1 MRPGTVVTLTG
12 SSVALLVL
20 VYAFV
25 LVPLELGLGLIG
37 GYRAIGPLGLGAL
50 GLLIWLVLATL
61 VVGKARRRVERDAS
75 RPRTILYALL
85 VGSVVTLTSYP
96 LVVVW
101 VYIGIHYSETP
112 AVPRDQIIFIVAAN
126 WLYTWALALT
136 AIVLLVS
143 LAALVALRIR
153 RARARTRP

>member
-1 MRPGTVVTLTG
+1 MILTG

-37 GYRAIGPLGLGAL
+37 GLRAIGPLGLGAL
-50 GLLIWLVLATL
+50 GLLLWLALATL
-61 VVGKARRRVERDAS
+61 VIGVAGRRVESAVARS
-75 RPRTILYALL
+75 RTTLYALL
-85 VGSVVTLTSYP
+85 VGSIVTLTSYP

-101 VYIGIHYSETP
+101 VLIGIDYAETP
-112 AVPRDQIIFIVAAN
+112 VAPRDQISAIVAAN
-126 WLYTWALALT
+126 WLYTWALALA
-136 AIVLLVS
+136 AISLVVA

-153 RARARTRP
+153 RARARSRP